1 MKPKFV
7 NKILIVAV
15 IVISFYAS
23 FLLIS
28 DFNILYNKITNF
40 KIIYLPLI
48 LSLISASWLVLFFRW
63 TILLKK
69 VNVSIPLKANFL
81 IYLSSFS
88 LSATPGQLGELIKS
102 QLLKNKFNIPV
113 AKTAP
118 LVIIERL
125 YDLTGAVFV
134 SVFGLWFLGIGIYI
148 IIIAS
153 TCLVVIFLLLRSRTA
168 FNKILNLVKNIK
180 FLSNVTK
187 SLSESYDTIH
197 LSLNRKTFFLSI
209 IFSIAYWFVIGI
221 AAYFVLKAVGIDTVS
236 YVNIISIYSSSI
248 ILGAASFI
256 PGGIGVTEGSIAGLL
271 TLNGVD
277 ISIAFVL
284 GILIRIFTLWYG
296 VLVGFVALKISGGLT
311 NNSSV

>member
-7 NKILIVAV
+7 NKILIVTV
-15 IVISFYAS
+15 IAIGFYVS

-48 LSLISASWLVLFFRW
+48 LSLVSASWLALFFRW

-69 VNVSIPLKANFL
+69 VNVSIPLKTNFL

-134 SVFGLWFLGIGIYI
+134 SILGLWFLGIGIYI

-153 TCLVVIFLLLRSRTA
+153 TCLTVIFLLLRSRTA
-168 FNKILNLVKNIK
+168 FNKILNLVKNIR
-180 FLSNVTK
+180 FLSKVTE

-197 LSLNRKTFFLSI
+197 LSLNRKILFLSI
-209 IFSIAYWFVIGI
+209 ISSIVYWFVIGI

-236 YVNIISIYSSSI
+236 YVNVISIYSSSL

-311 NNSSV
+311 NNSNV

>member
-1 MKPKFV
+1 MKPKSF
-7 NKILIVAV
+7 NKLLIVAV
-15 IVISFYAS
+15 IAIGFYIG

-28 DFNILYNKITNF
+28 DFNIIYNKITNF

-48 LSLISASWLVLFFRW
+48 LSLVSVSWLTLFFRW
-63 TILLKK
+63 TVLLKK

-134 SVFGLWFLGIGIYI
+134 SIIGLWFLGVGIYI

-153 TCLVVIFLLLRSRTA
+153 TCLTIIFLLLRSRTA
-168 FNKILNLVKNIK
+168 FNKILNLVKNVK
-180 FLSNVTK
+180 FLSKLTE
-187 SLSESYDTIH
+187 SLSESYGTIQ
-197 LSLNRKTFFLSI
+197 LSLNRKTLFLSI
-209 IFSIAYWFVIGI
+209 ISSIAYWFVIGI

-236 YVNIISIYSSSI
+236 YVNIISIYSSSL

-296 VLVGFVALKISGGLT
+296 VLVGFIALKINGGLT
-311 NNSSV
+311 NNSSD

>member
-1 MKPKFV
+1 MKPKSF
-7 NKILIVAV
+7 NKILIIAV
-15 IVISFYAS
+15 IAIGVYAS

-28 DFNILYNKITNF
+28 DFNVIYNKITNF
-40 KIIYLPLI
+40 EIVYLPLI
-48 LSLISASWLVLFFRW
+48 LSLVSVSWLALFFRW

-69 VNVSIPLKANFL
+69 VNISIPLRSSFV

-118 LVIIERL
+118 LIIIERL
-125 YDLTGAVFV
+125 YDLTGAMFV
-134 SVFGLWFLGIGIYI
+134 SILGLWFLGIEIYI
-148 IIIAS
+148 IIIAFS
-153 TCLVVIFLLLRSRTA
+153 CLTVVFLLLRSRTA
-168 FNKILNLVKNIK
+168 FNKILYLVKKIK
-180 FLSNVTK
+180 FLSKFTE

-197 LSLNRKTFFLSI
+197 LSLNIKTLFLSI
-209 IFSIAYWFVIGI
+209 ISSVTYWFVIGI
-221 AAYFVLKAVGIDTVS
+221 AAYFVLKAVGIDTIS
-236 YVNIISIYSSSI
+236 IVNVVSIYSSSVI
-248 ILGAASFI
+248 IGGLSFI

-271 TLNGVD
+271 SLNGID

-296 VLVGFVALKISGGLT
+296 VLIGFIALKFSGSLT
-311 NNSSV
+311 NK

>member
-7 NKILIVAV
+7 NKILIVVV
-15 IVISFYAS
+15 IAIGFYAS

-28 DFNILYNKITNF
+28 DFNILYNKIINF

-48 LSLISASWLVLFFRW
+48 LSLISASWLALFFRW

-118 LVIIERL
+118 LDIIERL

-134 SVFGLWFLGIGIYI
+134 SIFGLWF
-148 IIIAS
+148 
-153 TCLVVIFLLLRSRTA
+153 
-168 FNKILNLVKNIK
+168 
-180 FLSNVTK
+180 
-187 SLSESYDTIH
+187 
-197 LSLNRKTFFLSI
+197 
-209 IFSIAYWFVIGI
+209 
-221 AAYFVLKAVGIDTVS
+221 
-236 YVNIISIYSSSI
+236 
-248 ILGAASFI
+248 
-256 PGGIGVTEGSIAGLL
+256 
-271 TLNGVD
+271 
-277 ISIAFVL
+277 
-284 GILIRIFTLWYG
+284 
-296 VLVGFVALKISGGLT
+296 
-311 NNSSV
+311 

>member
-1 MKPKFV
+1 M
-7 NKILIVAV
+7 
-15 IVISFYAS
+15 
-23 FLLIS
+23 IS
-28 DFNILYNKITNF
+28 DFNIIYNKITNF

-48 LSLISASWLVLFFRW
+48 LSLVSVSWLVLFFRW

-69 VNVSIPLKANFL
+69 VNVSLPLRSSFV

-125 YDLTGAVFV
+125 YDLTGAMFV
-134 SVFGLWFLGIGIYI
+134 SILGLWFLGVGIHI
-148 IIIAS
+148 IIILS
-153 TCLVVIFLLLRSRTA
+153 ICLVVIFLLLRSRTA
-168 FNKILNLVKNIK
+168 FNKILNLVKNMK
-180 FLSNVTK
+180 FLSK
-187 SLSESYDTIH
+187 FIESISESYDTIH
-197 LSLNRKTFFLSI
+197 LSLNRKTLFLSI
-209 IFSIAYWFVIGI
+209 LSSITYWFIVGI
-221 AAYFVLKAVGIDTVS
+221 AAYFVLKAVGIDDIN
-236 YVNIISIYSSSI
+236 YVNVVSIYSSSV

-271 TLNGVD
+271 NLNGVD

-284 GILIRIFTLWYG
+284 GILIRIFTLWYS
-296 VLVGFVALKISGGLT
+296 VLIGFIALKISGGLT
-311 NNSSV
+311 NN

>member
-1 MKPKFV
+1 MKPKSV
-7 NKILIVAV
+7 NKLLIVAV
-15 IVISFYAS
+15 IAIGFYVG

-28 DFNILYNKITNF
+28 DFNIIYNKLTNF
-40 KIIYLPLI
+40 KIIYLPVI
-48 LSLISASWLVLFFRW
+48 LVLVSISWLALFFRW

-69 VNVSIPLKANFL
+69 IGISIPLKANFL

-102 QLLKNKFNIPV
+102 QMLKNKFNIPV

-134 SVFGLWFLGIGIYI
+134 SILGLWFLGVGVYI

-153 TCLVVIFLLLRSRTA
+153 TCLTVIFLILRSRTA
-168 FNKILNLVKNIK
+168 FNKILNLVKNVK
-180 FLSNVTK
+180 FLSKLTE
-187 SLSESYDTIH
+187 SLSESYDTIQ
-197 LSLNRKTFFLSI
+197 LSLNRKTLFLSI
-209 IFSIAYWFVIGI
+209 ISSIAYWFVIGV
-221 AAYFVLKAVGIDTVS
+221 AAYFVLNAVGVDTVS
-236 YVNIISIYSSSI
+236 YVNVISIYSSSL

-256 PGGIGVTEGSIAGLL
+256 PGGIGVAEGSIAGLL

-296 VLVGFVALKISGGLT
+296 VLVGFIALKISGGLT
-311 NNSSV
+311 NNSNT

>member
-256 PGGIGVTEGSIAGLL
+256 PGGIGVIEGSIAGLL

>member
-1 MKPKFV
+1 MQSKFF
-7 NKILIVAV
+7 NKIIIVGV
-15 IVISFYAS
+15 ICIGFYAS

-28 DFNILYNKITNF
+28 DFNIIYNKITNF

-48 LSLISASWLVLFFRW
+48 LSLVSVSWLVLFFRW

-69 VNVSIPLKANFL
+69 VNVSLPLRSSFV

-125 YDLTGAVFV
+125 YDLTGAMFV
-134 SVFGLWFLGIGIYI
+134 SILGLWFLGVGIHI
-148 IIIAS
+148 IIILS
-153 TCLVVIFLLLRSRTA
+153 ICLVVIFLLLRSRTA
-168 FNKILNLVKNIK
+168 FNKILNLVKNMK
-180 FLSNVTK
+180 FLSK
-187 SLSESYDTIH
+187 FIESISESYDTIH
-197 LSLNRKTFFLSI
+197 LSLNRKTLFLSI
-209 IFSIAYWFVIGI
+209 LSSITYWFIVGI
-221 AAYFVLKAVGIDTVS
+221 AAYFVLKAVGIDDIN
-236 YVNIISIYSSSI
+236 YVNVVSIYSSSV

-271 TLNGVD
+271 NLNGVD

-284 GILIRIFTLWYG
+284 GILIRIFTLWYS
-296 VLVGFVALKISGGLT
+296 VLIGFIALKISGGLT
-311 NNSSV
+311 NN

>member
-1 MKPKFV
+1 M
-7 NKILIVAV
+7 
-15 IVISFYAS
+15 
-23 FLLIS
+23 IS
-28 DFNILYNKITNF
+28 DFNIIYNKITNF

-48 LSLISASWLVLFFRW
+48 LSLVSVSWLVLFFRW

-69 VNVSIPLKANFL
+69 VNVSLPLRSSFV

-125 YDLTGAVFV
+125 YDLTGAMFV
-134 SVFGLWFLGIGIYI
+134 SILGLWFLGVGIHI
-148 IIIAS
+148 IIILS
-153 TCLVVIFLLLRSRTA
+153 ICLVVIFLLLRSRTA
-168 FNKILNLVKNIK
+168 FNKILNLVKNMK
-180 FLSNVTK
+180 FLSK
-187 SLSESYDTIH
+187 FIESISESYDTIH
-197 LSLNRKTFFLSI
+197 LSLNRKTLFLSI
-209 IFSIAYWFVIGI
+209 LSSITYWFIVGI
-221 AAYFVLKAVGIDTVS
+221 AAYFVLKAVGIDDIN
-236 YVNIISIYSSSI
+236 YVNVVSIYSSSV

-271 TLNGVD
+271 NLNGVD

-284 GILIRIFTLWYG
+284 GILIRIFTLWYS
-296 VLVGFVALKISGGLT
+296 VLIGFIALKVTGGLT
-311 NNSSV
+311 NK